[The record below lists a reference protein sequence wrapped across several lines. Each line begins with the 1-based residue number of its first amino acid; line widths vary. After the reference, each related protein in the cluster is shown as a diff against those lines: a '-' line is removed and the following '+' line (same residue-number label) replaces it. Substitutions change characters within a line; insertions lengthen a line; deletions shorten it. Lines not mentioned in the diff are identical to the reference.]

1 MSSAEAGAG
10 AVRRGA
16 DSLVRAMETAGVER
30 VFALSG
36 NQIMSVFDAAID
48 SDMELLHVRQEAAAV
63 HMADAFGRLTGM
75 PGVALVT
82 AGPGF
87 ANTLSALYVA
97 LMAESPLV
105 LLSGRAPQ
113 DSPGAFQ
120 DMLQA
125 HMARP
130 VAKESWTLAEG
141 ADPGRELAR
150 AFRIAA
156 SGRPG
161 PVHLALPVDLLE
173 GEAASAAGQ
182 AVAGDFE
189 PEETAAKGR
198 SVGGVLD
205 GLMDAARPMILA
217 GPAMTRGRARTVLEE
232 LAGRAGL
239 PVVSMESPRG
249 TGDPSLGALG
259 DVLPEADVVLLL
271 GKKLDFSLKMG
282 QPPAFAPGCRFLQID
297 AEEAVIELT
306 RSVLAPSGPEA
317 AVVADPVRAAGSMIE
332 ALEDRRAADP
342 GWARDVEDAIAY
354 RPASWEP
361 VESAE
366 GERLHPLQVARAL
379 RDTMAGRDDAVFVSD
394 GGEFGQ
400 WAQAVVSA
408 PNRVING
415 PSGAIGG
422 GVPFALG
429 SRAARPGSKVFLTT
443 GDGSF
448 GYHAMEI
455 DTAVR
460 CGLPFVAVVGNDAAW
475 NAEYQIQLREY
486 GEDRLYGCE
495 LLPTRYD
502 LLAEA
507 LGGHGEHVTEAGHL
521 RPALERAAASGR
533 PACVNVEI
541 RRAGAPA
548 VSRGSTH

>member
-1 MSSAEAGAG
+1 MSGAEAGAG
-10 AVRRGA
+10 DARRGA
-16 DSLVRAMETAGVER
+16 DSLVRAMETAGVGR
-30 VFALSG
+30 AFALSG

-48 SDMELLHVRQEAAAV
+48 SDVDLLHVRHEAAAV
-63 HMADAFGRLTGM
+63 HMADAFGRLTGR
-75 PGVALVT
+75 PGFALVT

-141 ADPGRELAR
+141 VDPGLELAR

-173 GEAASAAGQ
+173 GEAPHTSGAAEP
-182 AVAGDFE
+182 GDFRHSE
-189 PEETAAKGR
+189 PAPDSQTVGR
-198 SVGGVLD
+198 VLD
-205 GLMDAARPMILA
+205 TLLDAARPFVLA
-217 GPAMTRGRARTVLEE
+217 GPAMTRGRAGDVLGE
-232 LAGRAGL
+232 LAEKSGL
-239 PVVSMESPRG
+239 PVVPMESPRG

-259 DVLPEADVVLLL
+259 DVLPDADVVLLL

-282 QPPAFAPGCRFLQID
+282 QPPTLAPDCRFLQID
-297 AEEAVIELT
+297 ADEAVIELT
-306 RSVLAPSGPEA
+306 RSVLAPSGPET
-317 AVVADPVRAAGSMIE
+317 AVVADPVRAAESMVE
-332 ALEDRRAADP
+332 ALEGRRAADP
-342 GWARDVEDAIAY
+342 GWTREVAEAVAY
-354 RPASWEP
+354 RPESWEP
-361 VESAE
+361 VAAAE

-408 PNRVING
+408 TSRVING

-429 SRAARPGSKVFLTT
+429 ARAARPGSTVFLTI

-486 GEDRLYGCE
+486 GENRLYGCE

-507 LGGHGEHVTEAGHL
+507 LGGHGEHVTREDQL
-521 RPALERAAASGR
+521 RPAFERAAASGR

-541 RRAGAPA
+541 QRAAAPA
-548 VSRGSTH
+548 VSRGSAH

>member
-1 MSSAEAGAG
+1 
-10 AVRRGA
+10 
-16 DSLVRAMETAGVER
+16 METGGVER
-30 VFALSG
+30 AFALSG

-48 SDMELLHVRQEAAAV
+48 SGVELLHVRQEAAAV
-63 HMADAFGRLTGM
+63 HMADAAGRLTGR

-130 VAKESWTLAEG
+130 IAKESWTLADG
-141 ADPGRELAR
+141 VDPGLELAR

-173 GEAASAAGQ
+173 GDAPSATGMAGP
-182 AVAGDFE
+182 GDFE
-189 PEETAAKGR
+189 PAGPAANLPE
-198 SVGGVLD
+198 VPAILD
-205 GLMDAARPMILA
+205 PLMRAARPLVLA
-217 GPAMTRGRARTVLEE
+217 GPAMTRGRARDVLGD
-232 LAGRAGL
+232 LAGKSGL
-239 PVVSMESPRG
+239 PVVFMESPRG
-249 TGDPSLGALG
+249 TGDPSLGALA
-259 DVLPEADVVLLL
+259 DVLPDADTVLLL

-282 QPPAFAPGCRFLQID
+282 RPPTFASGCRFLQVD
-297 AEEAVIELT
+297 ADEAVIELSRT
-306 RSVLAPSGPEA
+306 VLESSGPEA
-317 AVVADPVRAAGSMIE
+317 AVVADPVETAESMLE
-332 ALEDRRAADP
+332 ALQGRRYADP
-342 GWARDVEDAIAY
+342 GWTREVADAIAY
-354 RPASWEP
+354 RPPTWDSVEAADGEP
-361 VESAE
+361 
-366 GERLHPLQVARAL
+366 LHPLQVVRAL
-379 RDTMAGRDDAVFVSD
+379 RATMAECDDAVFVSD

-408 PNRVING
+408 PSRVING

-422 GVPFALG
+422 GVPFALAA
-429 SRAARPGSKVFLTT
+429 RAARPGATVFLAI

-486 GEDRLYGCE
+486 GGDRLYGCE
-495 LLPTRYD
+495 LLLTRYD
-502 LLAEA
+502 LLAES
-507 LGGHGEHVTEAGHL
+507 LGGHGEHVTHVSQL
-521 RPALERAAASGR
+521 RPALQRAAASGK

-541 RRAGAPA
+541 QRAAAPI
-548 VSRGSTH
+548 VSRDGAH

>member
-1 MSSAEAGAG
+1 
-10 AVRRGA
+10 
-16 DSLVRAMETAGVER
+16 MESGGVER
-30 VFALSG
+30 AFTLSG
-36 NQIMSVFDAAID
+36 NQVMSVFDAAID
-48 SDMELLHVRQEAAAV
+48 SGVDLLHVRHEAAAV
-63 HMADAFGRLTGM
+63 HMADAAGRLTGR

-113 DSPGAFQ
+113 DSAGAFQ

-130 VAKESWTLAEG
+130 VAKESWTLAGG
-141 ADPGRELAR
+141 ADPGLELAR

-173 GEAASAAGQ
+173 GEAPSPAG
-182 AVAGDFE
+182 VAGPADFE
-189 PEETAAKGR
+189 PANPAAN
-198 SVGGVLD
+198 VPEVPALLD
-205 GLMDAARPMILA
+205 LLKRAARPLVLA
-217 GPAMTRGRARTVLEE
+217 GPAMTRGRARDVLET
-232 LAGRAGL
+232 LAGRSGL
-239 PVVSMESPRG
+239 PVVFMESPRG
-249 TGDPSLGALG
+249 TGDPSLGALA
-259 DVLPEADVVLLL
+259 DVLPDADTVLLL

-282 QPPAFAPGCRFLQID
+282 RPPAFAPGCRFLQVD
-297 AEEAVIELT
+297 ADEAVVELT
-306 RSVLAPSGPEA
+306 RTVLESAGPEA
-317 AVVADPVRAAGSMIE
+317 AVVADPVGTAELMLE
-332 ALEDRRAADP
+332 AMQDRRYADP
-342 GWARDVEDAIAY
+342 GWTREVADAIAY
-354 RPASWEP
+354 RPPTWNS
-361 VESAE
+361 VEAAE
-366 GERLHPLQVARAL
+366 GGPLHPLQVVRAL
-379 RDTMAGRDDAVFVSD
+379 RDAMAGVADPVFVSD

-400 WAQAVVSA
+400 WAQAVVSV
-408 PNRVING
+408 PSRVING

-422 GVPFALG
+422 GVPFALAA
-429 SRAARPGSKVFLTT
+429 RAARPGATVFLAI

-495 LLPTRYD
+495 LLPTSYD
-502 LLAEA
+502 LLAES
-507 LGGHGEHVTEAGHL
+507 LGGHGEHVTRASQL
-521 RPALERAAASGR
+521 RPALQRAAASGK
-533 PACVNVEI
+533 PACVNVAI
-541 RRAGAPA
+541 QRAAAPA
-548 VSRGSTH
+548 VSRSG

>member
-1 MSSAEAGAG
+1 MEAG
-10 AVRRGA
+10 
-16 DSLVRAMETAGVER
+16 GVER

-48 SDMELLHVRQEAAAV
+48 SGVELLHVRHEAASV
-63 HMADAFGRLTGM
+63 HMADAFGRLTGR

-97 LMAESPLV
+97 RMAESPLV
-105 LLSGRAPQ
+105 LLSGCAPRG
-113 DSPGAFQ
+113 DSAGAFQ
-120 DMLQA
+120 QMPQA
-125 HMARP
+125 DMARP
-130 VAKESWTLAEG
+130 VTKASWTLAEG
-141 ADPGRELAR
+141 ADPGLELAR

-161 PVHLALPVDLLE
+161 PVHLALPVDLVE
-173 GEAASAAGQ
+173 GEAPSPAG
-182 AVAGDFE
+182 VAGPGDFQPSE
-189 PEETAAKGR
+189 PAAHVSG
-198 SVGGVLD
+198 VAAVLD
-205 GLMDAARPMILA
+205 ALLEADRPLVLA
-217 GPAMTRGRARTVLEE
+217 GPAMTRGAARDVLEG
-232 LAGRAGL
+232 LAERSGL
-239 PVVSMESPRG
+239 PVILMESPRG
-249 TGDPSLGALG
+249 TGDPSLGALA
-259 DVLPEADVVLLL
+259 DVLPDADAVLLL

-282 QPPAFAPGCRFLQID
+282 RPPTFASGCRFLQID
-297 AEEAVIELT
+297 AEEFVIEQARGVAT
-306 RSVLAPSGPEA
+306 PPRPVASVVGSPVEA
-317 AVVADPVRAAGSMIE
+317 AESMIRS
-332 ALEDRRAADP
+332 LQGRRLADA
-342 GWARDVEDAIAY
+342 GWGREVEDAVDHS
-354 RPASWEP
+354 PASWDS
-361 VESAE
+361 VEAAD
-366 GERLHPLQVARAL
+366 GEHLHSLQVVRVL
-379 RDTMAGRDDAVFVSD
+379 RDTMAGFDDPVFVSD

-408 PNRVING
+408 PSRVING

-429 SRAARPGSKVFLTT
+429 ARSARPGSTVFLAI

-448 GYHAMEI
+448 GYHALEI

-507 LGGHGEHVTEAGHL
+507 LGAHGEHVTQEAQL

-541 RRAGAPA
+541 QRVAAPA
-548 VSRGSTH
+548 VSRLSTT

>member
-48 SDMELLHVRQEAAAV
+48 SGVELLHVRQEAAAV

-173 GEAASAAGQ
+173 GQAASAAGQ

-189 PEETAAKGR
+189 PGETAAKGR

-217 GPAMTRGRARTVLEE
+217 GPAMTRGRARDG
-232 LAGRAGL
+232 AGGVGRKVWPSRRVRWRAREA
-239 PVVSMESPRG
+239 PATP
-249 TGDPSLGALG
+249 ALG
-259 DVLPEADVVLLL
+259 PLPTC
-271 GKKLDFSLKMG
+271 
-282 QPPAFAPGCRFLQID
+282 CRTPIL
-297 AEEAVIELT
+297 
-306 RSVLAPSGPEA
+306 SCC
-317 AVVADPVRAAGSMIE
+317 
-332 ALEDRRAADP
+332 
-342 GWARDVEDAIAY
+342 WAR
-354 RPASWEP
+354 S
-361 VESAE
+361 S
-366 GERLHPLQVARAL
+366 
-379 RDTMAGRDDAVFVSD
+379 T
-394 GGEFGQ
+394 
-400 WAQAVVSA
+400 
-408 PNRVING
+408 
-415 PSGAIGG
+415 
-422 GVPFALG
+422 
-429 SRAARPGSKVFLTT
+429 SR
-443 GDGSF
+443 
-448 GYHAMEI
+448 
-455 DTAVR
+455 
-460 CGLPFVAVVGNDAAW
+460 
-475 NAEYQIQLREY
+475 
-486 GEDRLYGCE
+486 
-495 LLPTRYD
+495 
-502 LLAEA
+502 
-507 LGGHGEHVTEAGHL
+507 
-521 RPALERAAASGR
+521 
-533 PACVNVEI
+533 
-541 RRAGAPA
+541 
-548 VSRGSTH
+548 

>member
-1 MSSAEAGAG
+1 MESA
-10 AVRRGA
+10 
-16 DSLVRAMETAGVER
+16 
-30 VFALSG
+30 FALSG

-48 SDMELLHVRQEAAAV
+48 SGVELLHVRHEAATV
-63 HMADAFGRLTGM
+63 HMADAFGRLTGR
-75 PGVALVT
+75 PGIALVT

-130 VAKESWTLAEG
+130 VAKESWTLADG
-141 ADPGRELAR
+141 VDPGLELAR
-150 AFRIAA
+150 ACRIAA

-173 GEAASAAGQ
+173 GEARSSTRAADP
-182 AVAGDFE
+182 GDFE

-198 SVGGVLD
+198 AVGAVLD
-205 GLMDAARPMILA
+205 ALMESARPLVLA
-217 GPAMTRGRARTVLEE
+217 GPAMTRGRARDVLGE
-232 LAGRAGL
+232 LAEGSGL
-239 PVVSMESPRG
+239 PIAFMESPRG
-249 TGDPSLGALG
+249 TGDPSLGALA
-259 DVLPEADVVLLL
+259 DVLPDADTVLLL

-282 QPPAFAPGCRFLQID
+282 RPPAFAEACRFLQVD
-297 AEEAVIELT
+297 ADEAVIELT
-306 RSVLAPSGPEA
+306 RSVLAPSVPDA
-317 AVVADPVRAAGSMIE
+317 AVVADPVRAAESMIE
-332 ALEDRRAADP
+332 ALEGRRSADL
-342 GWARDVEDAIAY
+342 GWTREVEDAISY
-354 RPASWEP
+354 RPEDWES
-361 VESAE
+361 VEAAD
-366 GERLHPLQVARAL
+366 GERLHPLPVASTL
-379 RDTMAGRDDAVFVSD
+379 RDTMAGCDDPVFVSD

-400 WAQAVVSA
+400 WAQAVISA
-408 PNRVING
+408 PSRVING

-429 SRAARPGSKVFLTT
+429 ARAARPGSTVFLAI

-486 GEDRLYGCE
+486 GEERLYGCE

-502 LLAEA
+502 LLAES
-507 LGGHGEHVTEAGHL
+507 LGGHGEHVTQTAQL
-521 RPALERAAASGR
+521 RPALGRAAASGR

-541 RRAGAPA
+541 QRAGAPA
-548 VSRGSTH
+548 VSRRGPA

>member
-1 MSSAEAGAG
+1 
-10 AVRRGA
+10 
-16 DSLVRAMETAGVER
+16 METAGVER
-30 VFALSG
+30 AFALSG

-48 SDMELLHVRQEAAAV
+48 SDVDLLHVRHEAAAV
-63 HMADAFGRLTGM
+63 HMADAFGRLTGR
-75 PGVALVT
+75 PGFALVT

-113 DSPGAFQ
+113 DIPGAFQ

-141 ADPGRELAR
+141 TDPGLELAR

-161 PVHLALPVDLLE
+161 PVHMALPVDLLE
-173 GEAASAAGQ
+173 GEAPSTTGAAEP
-182 AVAGDFE
+182 GDFRHSE
-189 PEETAAKGR
+189 PAPDSQTVGR
-198 SVGGVLD
+198 VLD
-205 GLMDAARPMILA
+205 TLLDAARPFVLA
-217 GPAMTRGRARTVLEE
+217 GPAMTRGRAGDVLGE
-232 LAGRAGL
+232 LAEKSGL
-239 PVVSMESPRG
+239 PVVPMESPRG

-259 DVLPEADVVLLL
+259 DVLPGAEVVLLL

-282 QPPAFAPGCRFLQID
+282 RPPTFAPDCRFLQID
-297 AEEAVIELT
+297 ADEAVIELT
-306 RSVLAPSGPEA
+306 RSVLAPSGPET
-317 AVVADPVRAAGSMIE
+317 AVVADPVRAAESMVE
-332 ALEDRRAADP
+332 ALEGRQCADP
-342 GWARDVEDAIAY
+342 GWTREVKDAIRY
-354 RPASWEP
+354 RPASWAS
-361 VESAE
+361 VEAAE

-379 RDTMAGRDDAVFVSD
+379 RDTMAGRDDPVFVSD

-408 PNRVING
+408 SNRVING

-429 SRAARPGSKVFLTT
+429 ARAARPGSTVFLTT

-507 LGGHGEHVTEAGHL
+507 LGGHGEHVTREDQL
-521 RPALERAAASGR
+521 RPAFERAAASDR

-541 RRAGAPA
+541 QRAAAPA
-548 VSRGSTH
+548 VSRGSAH

>member
-1 MSSAEAGAG
+1 MEAG
-10 AVRRGA
+10 
-16 DSLVRAMETAGVER
+16 GVER
-30 VFALSG
+30 AFTLSG

-48 SDMELLHVRQEAAAV
+48 SNVELLHVRHEAAAV
-63 HMADAFGRLTGM
+63 HMADAFGRLTGR

-105 LLSGRAPQ
+105 LLSGRAPL
-113 DSPGAFQ
+113 DSAGAFQ

-141 ADPGRELAR
+141 VDPGLELAR
-150 AFRIAA
+150 AFRIAT

-173 GEAASAAGQ
+173 GEAPSPTGPAGP
-182 AVAGDFE
+182 GDLE
-189 PEETAAKGR
+189 PTAAPVDGR
-198 SVGGVLD
+198 AVGALLAA
-205 GLMDAARPMILA
+205 LMESDRPLVLA
-217 GPAMTRGRARTVLEE
+217 GPAMTRGRARDVLEE
-232 LAGRAGL
+232 LAGRSGL

-249 TGDPSLGALG
+249 TGDPSLGALA
-259 DVLPEADVVLLL
+259 DVLPEADTVLLL

-282 QPPAFAPGCRFLQID
+282 RPPAFAPGCRFLQVD
-297 AEEAVIELT
+297 ADEAVIELART
-306 RSVLAPSGPEA
+306 VLAPSGLEA
-317 AVVADPVRAAGSMIE
+317 AVVADPVSAAESMIAALDGRRSADHGWTREVEE
-332 ALEDRRAADP
+332 AA
-342 GWARDVEDAIAY
+342 AY
-354 RPASWEP
+354 RPASWES
-361 VESAE
+361 VEARE
-366 GERLHPLQVARAL
+366 GEPLHPLQVARAL
-379 RDTMAGRDDAVFVSD
+379 RDTMAGCDDPVFVSD

-408 PNRVING
+408 PSRVING

-429 SRAARPGSKVFLTT
+429 ANAARAGSTVFLAT

-455 DTAVR
+455 DTAAR

-475 NAEYQIQLREY
+475 NAEYQIQLRDY

-502 LLAEA
+502 LLAQA
-507 LGGHGEHVTEAGHL
+507 LGGHGEQVTDAAQL
-521 RPALERAAASGR
+521 RPALERAAASGK

-541 RRAGAPA
+541 QRAAAPT
-548 VSRGSTH
+548 VSRRTPA

>member
-1 MSSAEAGAG
+1 MSSPQTVGNPAP
-10 AVRRGA
+10 RGA
-16 DSLVRAMETAGVER
+16 DSLVRAIEAAGVR
-30 VFALSG
+30 RAFALSG

-48 SDMELLHVRQEAAAV
+48 SGVELLHVRHEAAAV
-63 HMADAFGRLTGM
+63 HMADAFGRLTGR

-130 VAKESWTLAEG
+130 VAKESWTLSEG
-141 ADPGRELAR
+141 VDPGLELAR
-150 AFRIAA
+150 ACRIAA

-173 GEAASAAGQ
+173 GEAPPTTGAAGPD
-182 AVAGDFE
+182 DFE
-189 PEETAAKGR
+189 PEE
-198 SVGGVLD
+198 SVADARALGAVLD
-205 GLMDAARPMILA
+205 ALLESARPLVLA
-217 GPAMTRGRARTVLEE
+217 GPAMMRGRARDVLEE
-232 LAGRAGL
+232 LAQRSGL

-249 TGDPSLGALG
+249 TGDPSLGALA
-259 DVLPEADVVLLL
+259 DVLADADTVLLL

-282 QPPAFAPGCRFLQID
+282 RPPAFAPGCRFLQVD
-297 AEEAVIELT
+297 ADQAVIELT
-306 RSVLAPSGPEA
+306 RSVLARSGPEV

-332 ALEDRRAADP
+332 ALEGRQTADP
-342 GWARDVEDAIAY
+342 GWAREVGDAAVY
-354 RPASWEP
+354 RPESWES
-361 VESAE
+361 VEADA

-379 RDTMAGRDDAVFVSD
+379 RDTMAGCDDAVFVSD

-408 PNRVING
+408 PSRVING

-429 SRAARPGSKVFLTT
+429 ARAARPGATVFLTT

-448 GYHAMEI
+448 GYHAMEV

-486 GEDRLYGCE
+486 GEERLYGCE

-502 LLAEA
+502 LLAQA
-507 LGGHGEHVTEAGHL
+507 LGGHGEHVTRADQL
-521 RPALERAAASGR
+521 PPALERAAASGK
-533 PACVNVEI
+533 PACVNVEMQ
-541 RRAGAPA
+541 RAAAPA
-548 VSRGSTH
+548 VSRRTPA

>member
-1 MSSAEAGAG
+1 MEAG
-10 AVRRGA
+10 
-16 DSLVRAMETAGVER
+16 GVER
-30 VFALSG
+30 AFALSG

-48 SDMELLHVRQEAAAV
+48 SGVDLLHVRHEAAAV
-63 HMADAFGRLTGM
+63 HMADAFGRLTGR

-97 LMAESPLV
+97 LMAESPMV

-141 ADPGRELAR
+141 ADPGLELAR

-173 GEAASAAGQ
+173 GESPSPPGTAGP
-182 AVAGDFE
+182 GDFE
-189 PEETAAKGR
+189 PAETPAD
-198 SVGGVLD
+198 VCDVVPVLD
-205 GLMDAARPMILA
+205 ALMDSVRPLVLA
-217 GPAMTRGRARTVLEE
+217 GPAMTRGPARDVLEK
-232 LAGRAGL
+232 LAGRSSL
-239 PVVSMESPRG
+239 PVVFMESPRG
-249 TGDPSLGALG
+249 TGDPSLGALA
-259 DVLPEADVVLLL
+259 DVLPDADTVLLL

-282 QPPAFAPGCRFLQID
+282 RPPTFAPGCRFLQVD
-297 AEEAVIELT
+297 ADEAVIELSRT
-306 RSVLAPSGPEA
+306 VLESSGPEA
-317 AVVADPVRAAGSMIE
+317 AVVADPVETAELMLE
-332 ALEDRRAADP
+332 ALQNHRYADT
-342 GWARDVEDAIAY
+342 GWTREVLDATAY
-354 RPASWEP
+354 RPPAWDS
-361 VESAE
+361 VEAAE
-366 GERLHPLQVARAL
+366 GEPLHPLQVARAL
-379 RDTMAGRDDAVFVSD
+379 RDTMAGCVDPVFVSD

-408 PNRVING
+408 PSRVING

-422 GVPFALG
+422 GVPFALAA
-429 SRAARPGSKVFLTT
+429 RTARPGATVFLTI

-502 LLAEA
+502 LLAES
-507 LGGHGEHVTEAGHL
+507 LGGHGEHVTHASQL
-521 RPALERAAASGR
+521 RPALQRAAASGK
-533 PACVNVEI
+533 PACVNVHI
-541 RRAGAPA
+541 QRAAAPA
-548 VSRGSTH
+548 VSRSGGH

>member
-1 MSSAEAGAG
+1 MAL
-10 AVRRGA
+10 RGA
-16 DSLVRAMETAGVER
+16 DSLVRAMEAGGVDR
-30 VFALSG
+30 AFALSG

-48 SDMELLHVRQEAAAV
+48 SGVELLHVRHEAAAV
-63 HMADAFGRLTGM
+63 HMADAFGRLTGR

-87 ANTLSALYVA
+87 ANTISAIYVA

-113 DSPGAFQ
+113 RDSAGAFQ

-130 VAKESWTLAEG
+130 VAKESWTLAKG
-141 ADPGRELAR
+141 VDPGLELAR

-173 GEAASAAGQ
+173 GEAPSPAG
-182 AVAGDFE
+182 VAGPGDFA
-189 PEETAAKGR
+189 PTAAPVNGPA
-198 SVGGVLD
+198 VVALLD
-205 GLMDAARPMILA
+205 ALMESDRPLVLA
-217 GPAMTRGRARTVLEE
+217 GPAMTRGRARDVLEE
-232 LAGRAGL
+232 LADSSGL
-239 PVVSMESPRG
+239 PVVFMESPRG
-249 TGDPSLGALG
+249 TGDPSLGALA
-259 DVLPEADVVLLL
+259 DVLPDAGTVLLL

-282 QPPAFAPGCRFLQID
+282 RPPAFAPGCRFLQVD
-297 AEEAVIELT
+297 ADETVIKLT
-306 RSVLAPSGPEA
+306 HTVLAPSGPEA
-317 AVVADPVRAAGSMIE
+317 AVVADPVSAAESMIA
-332 ALEDRRAADP
+332 ALHGRRSADP
-342 GWARDVEDAIAY
+342 GWTREVEEAAAY
-354 RPASWEP
+354 RPASWES
-361 VESAE
+361 VEAAG
-366 GERLHPLQVARAL
+366 GEPLHPLQVARAL
-379 RDTMAGRDDAVFVSD
+379 RDTMAGCDDPVFVSD

-400 WAQAVVSA
+400 WAQAVVAA
-408 PNRVING
+408 PSRVING

-429 SRAARPGSKVFLTT
+429 AKAARPGSTVFLAT

-475 NAEYQIQLREY
+475 NAEYQIQLRDY

-502 LLAEA
+502 LLAQA
-507 LGGHGEHVTEAGHL
+507 LGGHGEHVTHEAQL

-533 PACVNVEI
+533 PACVNIEI
-541 RRAGAPA
+541 QRAAAPT
-548 VSRGSTH
+548 VSRRTPA

>member
-63 HMADAFGRLTGM
+63 HMADAFGRLTGR
-75 PGVALVT
+75 PGIALVT

-97 LMAESPLV
+97 TMAESPLV

-173 GEAASAAGQ
+173 GQAASAAGQ

-232 LAGRAGL
+232 LAEEVGPAGRVDGE
-239 PVVSMESPRG
+239 PERHGRSQPWSPRRR
-249 TGDPSLGALG
+249 AA
-259 DVLPEADVVLLL
+259 EADTVLLL

-282 QPPAFAPGCRFLQID
+282 RRPRSPPGCRFLQVD
-297 AEEAVIELT
+297 PDEAVIELT

-342 GWARDVEDAIAY
+342 GWAREVADAIAY

-361 VESAE
+361 VEAAE

-379 RDTMAGRDDAVFVSD
+379 RDTMAGYEDAVFVSD

-408 PNRVING
+408 PSRVING

-429 SRAARPGSKVFLTT
+429 SRAARPGSTVFLTT

-507 LGGHGEHVTEAGHL
+507 LGGHGEHVTEAGQL
-521 RPALERAAASGR
+521 RPALERAAASGK
-533 PACVNVEI
+533 PACVNVDI

-548 VSRGSTH
+548 VSRHGAC

>member
-1 MSSAEAGAG
+1 MGAG
-10 AVRRGA
+10 
-16 DSLVRAMETAGVER
+16 GVER

-48 SDMELLHVRQEAAAV
+48 SGVDLLHVRHEAAAV
-63 HMADAFGRLTGM
+63 HMADSFGRLTGR
-75 PGVALVT
+75 PGAALVT

-97 LMAESPLV
+97 SMAESPLV
-105 LLSGRAPQ
+105 LLSGHAPRN
-113 DSPGAFQ
+113 DNAGAFQ
-120 DMLQA
+120 QMPQA

-130 VAKESWTLAEG
+130 VAKASWTLAEG
-141 ADPGRELAR
+141 SDPGLELAK

-173 GEAASAAGQ
+173 GEAPSPAG
-182 AVAGDFE
+182 VAGPGDFDAIE
-189 PEETAAKGR
+189 SPVNVPGVAA
-198 SVGGVLD
+198 VLD
-205 GLMDAARPMILA
+205 ALLEAEHPLVLA
-217 GPAMTRGRARTVLEE
+217 GPAMTRGRARQVLGG
-232 LAGRAGL
+232 LAARSGL
-239 PVVSMESPRG
+239 PVVFMESPRG
-249 TGDPSLGALG
+249 TGDPSLGALA
-259 DVLPEADVVLLL
+259 DVLPDADAVLLL
-271 GKKLDFSLKMG
+271 GKKLDFSLKLG
-282 QPPAFAPGCRFLQID
+282 RPPAFAPGCRFLQID
-297 AEEAVIELT
+297 ADEAVIELT
-306 RSVLAPSGPEA
+306 RSVLASSGPEA
-317 AVVADPVRAAGSMIE
+317 AVVGSPVEAAGSMTA
-332 ALEDRRAADP
+332 ALHGRRFADS
-342 GWARDVEDAIAY
+342 GWVREVEDAAAY
-354 RPASWEP
+354 RPASWDSVEAAEDEP
-361 VESAE
+361 
-366 GERLHPLQVARAL
+366 LHPLQVAREL
-379 RDTMAGRDDAVFVSD
+379 RDTMSGRDDAVFVSD

-400 WAQAVVSA
+400 WAQAMVHTPS
-408 PNRVING
+408 RVING

-429 SRAARPGSKVFLTT
+429 ARAAMPGSTVFLTI

-448 GYHAMEI
+448 GYHAAEI

-486 GEDRLYGCE
+486 GEERLYGCE

-507 LGGHGEHVTEAGHL
+507 LGGHGEHVTKAAQL

-541 RRAGAPA
+541 QRAGAPA
-548 VSRGSTH
+548 VSRRSPA